1 MCVWGR
7 VSMCVSCACA
17 CVHVSV
23 HVHVCAAGRAARHG
37 DGVQRGAR
45 CGGVHNAAGP
55 RARRGGAQGAAKH
68 EECVGMHGSAGGA
81 HCGLVG
87 SIIVIDR
94 RLG

>member
-1 MCVWGR
+1 MCVWMR

-17 CVHVSV
+17 CVHVRV

-37 DGVQRGAR
+37 DGVQSGAR

-68 EECVGMHGSAGGA
+68 EECGGARGSAGRSWAGPTA
-81 HCGLVG
+81 GL
-87 SIIVIDR
+87 
-94 RLG
+94 